1 MNQPAGTP
9 AHIGYKGSTGCSC
22 PFGPRP
28 IGGGRETTH
37 KRPINKKSPQ
47 PGKAGA
53 SSKNEDLNL
62 CPECHPLLPLA
73 VAGRGGEHLHKAV
86 LLCMHPRAE
95 GTFIPKE
102 FGGPHFRFLTH
113 LLEWSLVF
121 SSRFSHSHPLNVV
134 SNPQH
139 ITPVGWQPLPNLTNQ
154 KRLLWAKT
162 DP

>member
-28 IGGGRETTH
+28 IGEGRETTH

-53 SSKNEDLNL
+53 SSKNEDLNRV
-62 CPECHPLLPLA
+62 PWVSPHSA
-73 VAGRGGEHLHKAV
+73 FGSHWGRGEAFTQSSLALYASQGWRDIH
-86 LLCMHPRAE
+86 
-95 GTFIPKE
+95 PKE